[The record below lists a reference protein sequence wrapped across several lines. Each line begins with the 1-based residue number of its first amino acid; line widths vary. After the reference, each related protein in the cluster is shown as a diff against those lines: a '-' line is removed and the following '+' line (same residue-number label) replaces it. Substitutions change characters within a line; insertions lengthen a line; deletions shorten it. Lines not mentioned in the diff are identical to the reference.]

1 MSGDVNDIFEDVK
14 IDYIT
19 RDVSF
24 YFLKFLDKGLE
35 RFSYISVRFFS
46 NRKFNKR
53 LEQVYTVVIIFF
65 E

>member
-19 RDVSF
+19 RYVSF

-35 RFSYISVRFFS
+35 RFSYIKSKVF
-46 NRKFNKR
+46 
-53 LEQVYTVVIIFF
+53 L
-65 E
+65 